1 MKALSDDDMQMRIMA
16 ARMLPNYDL
25 SLATRTL
32 LAICSLPDFNKRHAK
47 EQSAIYAA
55 LASTNTADAM
65 EWFREQLRASSL
77 ISKKKLSEAKRIVVN
92 GLALSGSIAAFK
104 LLKAELEA
112 GIKEEDVA
120 QAAERACGKL
130 RERLLGS

>member
-1 MKALSDDDMQMRIMA
+1 MA
-16 ARMLPNYDL
+16 
-25 SLATRTL
+25 
-32 LAICSLPDFNKRHAK
+32 
-47 EQSAIYAA
+47 
-55 LASTNTADAM
+55 
-65 EWFREQLRASSL
+65 WFREQLRSTSL
-77 ISKKKLSEAKRIVVN
+77 ISKKKLAEYKRTVVA

-120 QAAERACGKL
+120 AAAERACHKL